1 MSRSR
6 VRSAAFVVGFGLVV
20 LEVGAFVMFRFA
32 NPDMTDIRALLS
44 AWPLLVALLLGFL
57 LIAWGLEA
65 S

>member
-1 MSRSR
+1 
-6 VRSAAFVVGFGLVV
+6 
-20 LEVGAFVMFRFA
+20 MFRFA